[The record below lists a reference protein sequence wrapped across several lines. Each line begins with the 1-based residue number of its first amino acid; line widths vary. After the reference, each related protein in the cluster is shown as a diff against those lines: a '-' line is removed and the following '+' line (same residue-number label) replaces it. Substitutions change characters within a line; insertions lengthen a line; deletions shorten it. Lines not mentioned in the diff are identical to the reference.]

1 MSEPQKYNVNLNIKY
16 DHLELIDLPAV
27 VAACT
32 DQWFNQT
39 LTTVNSSVV
48 RVAIMQGEFHWHKH
62 DTDDEFFF
70 VLDGHLLIDLND
82 RTIELKRH
90 EGVTITRG
98 IMHRPRAPQKTVVLL
113 VEPAGIKPT
122 GD

>member
-1 MSEPQKYNVNLNIKY
+1 MSEPQKYSINLNIKY
-16 DHLELIDLPAV
+16 DHLELIDIPKV

-39 LTTVNSSVV
+39 LTRVNSSVV
-48 RVAIMQGEFHWHKH
+48 RVAIMQGEFHGHKH

-98 IMHRPRAPQKTVVLL
+98 LMHRPRAPEKTVVLL